1 MAPFLLH
8 GDINATIYETQKFDT
23 FSSVPLYASIYLD
36 EVKIET
42 RRLKE
47 PNNPKLEEC
56 FYIGCAHIA
65 SNIVVKLERDK
76 WLSSVRGRGVIG
88 EAYVEVDEKML
99 NGVEVDKWVEI
110 VDASKRP
117 ISGGPKIHI
126 KLQFFDAKRHQNWSQ
141 GIKSPDFPGVPRT
154 FFSQHKGCKVTL
166 YQDVHVL
173 DDFSPRV
180 VLDGGKTYE
189 PQRCWE
195 DIFDA
200 INEAKHLIYITGWSL
215 YTQISLIRD
224 PKRPKHGGDITLGEL
239 LKKKAKEDGVKV
251 VLLLWQDGIISV
263 PGIGNYVRTQGTHD
277 KETQSY
283 FKDTNVHCILCPRD
297 SVFYTHHQKIVVVD
311 TKLPNGKDSDHQ
323 RRIVSFIGGIDLC
336 NGRYDTQFHSL
347 FQTLAVEHSKDFYQP
362 TTNPDDD
369 DDTWNVQL
377 FRSIDDT
384 TTLGFPET
392 AKEAFEHGLVSGENK
407 MIDRSIQ
414 DAYINAIRR
423 AKNFI
428 YIENQYFIGSAFG
441 WSVDSTEFDAVHLI
455 PKELSVKIV
464 SKIKAK
470 EKFMVY
476 VVIPMWP
483 EGVPINNT
491 TGAVQKILY
500 L

>member
-1 MAPFLLH
+1 MFLFSTAVAVVNL
-8 GDINATIYETQKFDT
+8 DLSSLLLMMVSQTIILDAGEGHWSYYSGSSSAVNSAFWAIRLWEIVGVNVIRFRNEEKKEFSDT
-23 FSSVPLYASIYLD
+23 FA
-36 EVKIET
+36 
-42 RRLKE
+42 
-47 PNNPKLEEC
+47 
-56 FYIGCAHIA
+56 A
-65 SNIVVKLERDK
+65 
-76 WLSSVRGRGVIG
+76 
-88 EAYVEVDEKML
+88 
-99 NGVEVDKWVEI
+99 
-110 VDASKRP
+110 
-117 ISGGPKIHI
+117 
-126 KLQFFDAKRHQNWSQ
+126 
-141 GIKSPDFPGVPRT
+141 
-154 FFSQHKGCKVTL
+154 
-166 YQDVHVL
+166 
-173 DDFSPRV
+173 
-180 VLDGGKTYE
+180 
-189 PQRCWE
+189 
-195 DIFDA
+195 
-200 INEAKHLIYITGWSL
+200 
-215 YTQISLIRD
+215 
-224 PKRPKHGGDITLGEL
+224 
-239 LKKKAKEDGVKV
+239 
-251 VLLLWQDGIISV
+251 
-263 PGIGNYVRTQGTHD
+263 
-277 KETQSY
+277 
-283 FKDTNVHCILCPRD
+283 
-297 SVFYTHHQKIVVVD
+297 
-311 TKLPNGKDSDHQ
+311 
-323 RRIVSFIGGIDLC
+323 
-336 NGRYDTQFHSL
+336 
-347 FQTLAVEHSKDFYQP
+347 EHSKDFYQP
-362 TTNPDDD
+362 SISGSAIEKGGPREPWHDIHCKLEGPIAWDVYSTFVQRFWKQGTDQGMLFSEEKLKDFIITPSQATNPDDD